1 MLKVINFK
9 NIRRNKIMNKIE
21 QKLLNK
27 LAVAQYNEVVLE
39 AQVEELQEKIN
50 QLEAQKENEKE
61 GK

>member
-1 MLKVINFK
+1 
-9 NIRRNKIMNKIE
+9 MNDNQVA

-39 AQVEELQEKIN
+39 AQVEELQEKIK

>member
-39 AQVEELQEKIN
+39 AQVEELQEKIK
-50 QLEAQKENEKE
+50 QLEAQKEIKEE

>member
-1 MLKVINFK
+1 
-9 NIRRNKIMNKIE
+9 MNKIE

-39 AQVEELQEKIN
+39 IQVEELQEKIK

>member
-27 LAVAQYNEVVLE
+27 LAVAQYNEVALE
-39 AQVEELQEKIN
+39 AQVEELQEKIK
-50 QLEAQKENEKE
+50 QLEAQKEIKEE